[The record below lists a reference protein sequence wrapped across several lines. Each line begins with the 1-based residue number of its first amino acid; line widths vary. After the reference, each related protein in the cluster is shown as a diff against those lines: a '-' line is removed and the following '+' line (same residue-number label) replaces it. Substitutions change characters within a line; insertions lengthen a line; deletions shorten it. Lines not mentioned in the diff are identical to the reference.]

1 MNLKFKFFTELP
13 DEARFIRTEVFIK
26 EQGFKGEFDDVD
38 GRALHLVIYDAD
50 DNTAVGTA
58 RLFQDMAADDAY
70 TIGRL
75 AVLKEYRKHHL
86 GSRMISLLE
95 DKARELGAV
104 KLMLS
109 AQCRVQ
115 DFYAELG
122 YTASGEVYYDEYCP
136 HIHME
141 KCL

>member
-13 DEARFIRTEVFIK
+13 DEAKFIRTEIFIK
-26 EQGFKGEFDDVD
+26 EQGFEGEFDDVD

-50 DNTAVGTA
+50 KNTAVGTA
-58 RLFQDMAADDAY
+58 RLFQDTAADDVY
-70 TIGRL
+70 IIGRL
-75 AVLKEYRKHHL
+75 AVLKAYRQHRL

-122 YTASGEVYYDEYCP
+122 YTASGEIYYDEYCP